1 MTGEPQLASSSFAL
15 EMGIFPF
22 KQRRQLPVSRGDNF
36 LKIYQTPGVLLWS
49 PALDSRLHHL
59 GSSGRWPGYFLFSDT
74 CLSESLVFVSLK

>member
-36 LKIYQTPGVLLWS
+36 LKIYQTPGVFFGAQLWIAAS
-49 PALDSRLHHL
+49 
-59 GSSGRWPGYFLFSDT
+59 T
-74 CLSESLVFVSLK
+74 T